1 MKTKETYACVIRL
14 KSLTRMIVIK
24 YVFFF
29 ILAASLIGGC
39 ESPNL
44 DSFVEAT
51 AALKTS
57 VVIGGNIVIAPLTEQ
72 LVWSSDANSYIHP
85 GDPKHPTA
93 KLATD
98 WEKREKAM
106 DAIVVYSVSL
116 AAIGEASADRGE
128 NARDVVAAVKE
139 LGSAIPGVSIGTSAA
154 GDLLI
159 MGLETI
165 IEVKAYHDMAK
176 AVGAANP
183 AIETIADVLKKDF
196 EDLAILFEASQIDKR
211 GEVRKE
217 IRPVQRHYDALLKAQ
232 EEQRKKVSNDVDNI
246 ELGNELARLNEL
258 IAAVE
263 PEITSLK
270 KKEATL
276 ETERTSGLEFY
287 ASTINVIDAWSEAH
301 ASLKEYF
308 EDNRRPNLVLLAT
321 RAEEL
326 KELVSELK
334 SKK

>member
-1 MKTKETYACVIRL
+1 METKETYACAIRL
-14 KSLTRMIVIK
+14 KSLARMNVIK
-24 YVFFF
+24 YVLFFM
-29 ILAASLIGGC
+29 LATSLVGGC

-57 VVIGGNIVIAPLTEQ
+57 VVIGGDMVIAPLTEQ
-72 LVWSSDANSYIHP
+72 SVWSSDTNSYIHP
-85 GDPKHPTA
+85 GDPKHPAA

-106 DAIVVYSVSL
+106 DAIVVYSASL
-116 AAIGEASADRGE
+116 AAIGKASAERGE
-128 NARDVVAAVKE
+128 NAREVVSAVKE
-139 LGSAIPGVSIGTSAA
+139 LGSAIPGVRIGSSTA

-159 MGLETI
+159 IGLKTI

-183 AIETIADVLKKDF
+183 AIKTIADVLKKDF

-232 EEQRKKVSNDVDNI
+232 EEQRKEVSEDVNNV

-258 IAAVE
+258 ITVVE

-270 KKEATL
+270 KKKAAL
-276 ETERTSGLEFY
+276 ETERINGLEFY
-287 ASTINVIDAWSEAH
+287 ASTINAIDAWSEAH

-308 EDNRRPNLVLLAT
+308 EENRRPNLVLLAT

-334 SKK
+334 ANK